1 MAKDNNT
8 GKDKEF
14 YELGKKM
21 FDRIPSATP
30 RPSKIETQLKADIDL
45 LWQVNSA
52 DIEALEDA
60 KATLHI
66 LKKSAPIEFDD
77 MIDETLTLI
86 GKALSM
92 NHGDSME
99 RVADA
104 AIRARGEQND

>member
-30 RPSKIETQLKADIDL
+30 RPSKIETDLKSDIEL
-45 LWQVNSA
+45 LQKVNSA

-60 KATLHI
+60 KATLQI

-92 NHGDSME
+92 SHGDAME
-99 RVADA
+99 RVTDA
-104 AIRARGEQND
+104 ALAKHKEQA

>member
-30 RPSKIETQLKADIDL
+30 RPSKIETDLKSDIEL
-45 LWQVNSA
+45 LQKVNSA

-60 KATLHI
+60 KATLQI
-66 LKKSAPIEFDD
+66 LKKLAPIEFDD

-92 NHGDSME
+92 SHGDAME
-99 RVADA
+99 RVTDA
-104 AIRARGEQND
+104 AIRARGEK

>member
-30 RPSKIETQLKADIDL
+30 RPSKIETDLKSDIEL
-45 LWQVNSA
+45 LQKVNSA

-60 KATLHI
+60 KATLQI

-92 NHGDSME
+92 SHGDAME
-99 RVADA
+99 RVTHA
-104 AIRARGEQND
+104 AIRARGDKHD

>member
-14 YELGKKM
+14 YDLGKKM

-30 RPSKIETQLKADIDL
+30 RPSKIETDLKADIDL

-60 KATLHI
+60 KATLEI
-66 LKKSAPIEFDD
+66 IKKSAPIEFDD
-77 MIDETLTLI
+77 MIDESLNLI
-86 GKALSM
+86 KKALAM

-104 AIRARGEQND
+104 AIRQRGEQA

>member
-1 MAKDNNT
+1 MAQDNNT

-30 RPSKIETQLKADIDL
+30 RPSKIETDLKSDIEL
-45 LWQVNSA
+45 LQKVNSA

-60 KATLHI
+60 KATLLI

-86 GKALSM
+86 CKALSM
-92 NHGDSME
+92 SHGDAME
-99 RVADA
+99 RVTDA
-104 AIRARGEQND
+104 AIRARSK

>member
-1 MAKDNNT
+1 MAKDNIT

-21 FDRIPSATP
+21 FDRIPSTKP

-60 KATLHI
+60 KATLQI

-104 AIRARGEQND
+104 AIRGRQA

>member
-30 RPSKIETQLKADIDL
+30 RPSKIETDLKSDIEVL
-45 LWQVNSA
+45 QKVNSA

-60 KATLHI
+60 KATLQI

-92 NHGDSME
+92 SHGDAME
-99 RVADA
+99 RVTDA
-104 AIRARGEQND
+104 AIRARGDKHD